1 MIQAI
6 DNKII
11 VAELKRHKTA
21 GGIVIPSTVVEPQAY
36 GKVISIGDGVPMWED
51 KEKTNVKIGDVVVYH
66 KMGGQ
71 AISIK
76 NKIFCC
82 VPFPEIYGIL
92 TDEDTL
98 QELQEIEI
106 TPEDEVV
113 GKQAQQ
119 APSLIQR
126 V

>member
-6 DNKII
+6 DNKVI
-11 VAELKRHKTA
+11 VAELKRHKTS
-21 GGIVIPSTVVEPQAY
+21 GGILIPSTVVEPQAY
-36 GKVISIGDGVPMWED
+36 GKIISIGDGVPRWTAD
-51 KEKTNVKIGDVVVYH
+51 SGVTNINIGDVVVYH

-71 AISIK
+71 AISLK

-82 VPFPEIYGIL
+82 VPYPEIYGIL

-98 QELQEIEI
+98 KELQEIEI
-106 TPEDEVV
+106 TDAPEEATQI
-113 GKQAQQ
+113 KQPQ
-119 APSLIQR
+119 SLIQR

>member
-6 DNKII
+6 DNKVI
-11 VAELKRHKTA
+11 VAELKRHKTS
-21 GGIVIPSTVVEPQAY
+21 GGILIPSTVTEPQAY
-36 GKVISIGDGVPMWED
+36 GKIVSLGDGVPRWTE
-51 KEKTNVKIGDVVVYH
+51 ESGVANLNIGDVVVYH

-71 AISIK
+71 AISLK

-82 VPFPEIYGIL
+82 VPYPEIYGIL

-98 QELQEIEI
+98 MELQEIEI
-106 TPEDEVV
+106 TETSEE
-113 GKQAQQ
+113 KTEK